1 MFFILHCSTVHNN
14 NNNDQIAND
23 VDVIYGNIEGA
34 RTVTE
39 CESQTEML
47 AMTPVNVDIVLY
59 IFIYLCP
66 QDKRQKSDSEKREIH
81 VSPYR
86 KPLTQLNNKITFTD
100 GEKHVSSR
108 HLCGV

>member
-1 MFFILHCSTVHNN
+1 MVFILHCSTVHNN

-47 AMTPVNVDIVLY
+47 AMNSLCECRYCTIYIY
-59 IFIYLCP
+59 IF
-66 QDKRQKSDSEKREIH
+66 
-81 VSPYR
+81 VS
-86 KPLTQLNNKITFTD
+86 T
-100 GEKHVSSR
+100 G
-108 HLCGV
+108 